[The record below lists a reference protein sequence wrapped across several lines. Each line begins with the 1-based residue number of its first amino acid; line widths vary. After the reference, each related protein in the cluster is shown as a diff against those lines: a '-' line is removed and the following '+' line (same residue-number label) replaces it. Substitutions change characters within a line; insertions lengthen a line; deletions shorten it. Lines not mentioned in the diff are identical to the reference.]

1 MGDATFPGP
10 GRGQALCPKART
22 VRDLFHVI
30 ANYVQSLSCPSRFPA
45 VPWAI
50 NNK

>member
-1 MGDATFPGP
+1 QDQSRLSRESAMNLFF
-10 GRGQALCPKART
+10 ALF
-22 VRDLFHVI
+22 L